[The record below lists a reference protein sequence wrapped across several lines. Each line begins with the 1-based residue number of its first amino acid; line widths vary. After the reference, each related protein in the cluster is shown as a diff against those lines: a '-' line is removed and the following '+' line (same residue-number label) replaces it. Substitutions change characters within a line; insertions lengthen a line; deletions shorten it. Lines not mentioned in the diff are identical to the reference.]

1 MLLALRRVF
10 RPNAH
15 IRRVLSGLCAAF
27 AATLSTSAS
36 STNDILEA
44 HSDIEQ
50 PTIEASLNYRTAKIE
65 YGMVEN
71 DESVFGYEIEIDF
84 YDAFTKDQRKAYD
97 KFNGFIAVAS
107 CRLAVEF

>member
-1 MLLALRRVF
+1 MKSQFFA
-10 RPNAH
+10 
-15 IRRVLSGLCAAF
+15 AAF
-27 AATLSTSAS
+27 AVATLGAAGQASCATS
-36 STNDILEA
+36 STNDVLEA
-44 HSDIEQ
+44 SPDIEL
-50 PTIEASLNYRTAKIE
+50 PTVESGVNYRTAKIE

-97 KFNGFIAVAS
+97 KFNGFIAVAG